1 MIIVTAVLAI
11 GLCGLGGLS
20 AMSQFANA
28 AGNVADGRL
37 APCPES
43 PNCVCSQDA
52 DARHTIL
59 PIPYAGAKDVAHR
72 RLVAC
77 LGGMQRAA
85 ILTDDGTYVHATFT
99 SAILRFVD
107 DAEFLLDDAAKV
119 IQVRSAAR
127 VGSYDFGVNR
137 ARIEELRKRFAA
149 AVATGP

>member
-1 MIIVTAVLAI
+1 
-11 GLCGLGGLS
+11 
-20 AMSQFANA
+20 MSHLANA
-28 AGNVADGRL
+28 AGGVSAGRL

-52 DARHTIL
+52 DARHGIL
-59 PIPYAGAKDVAHR
+59 HIPYAGPKDLAHR

-77 LGGMQRAA
+77 LGDMRRAA
-85 ILTDDGTYVHATFT
+85 IITDDGTYVHATFT

-107 DAEFLLDDAAKV
+107 DAEFLLDDAAKL

-137 ARIEELRKRFAA
+137 ARIEELRERFAA
-149 AVATGP
+149 AAASGP